1 MDAHKFG
8 IEGLGSLRTQTRMIC
23 LWLSAALL
31 CAVSTGSCWGQ
42 NPSPQAAAASATPDT
57 ASLPI
62 VIELFTSEGCSSCPP
77 ADEFVRKL
85 DTLQPVHG
93 VQFIV
98 LSEHVTYW
106 DHDGWKDPNS
116 SAALTER
123 QSEYE
128 HELGVSTSYTPQLIV
143 DGAKELRI
151 NDANELQNV
160 FQQAAA
166 MPKIPVRIGA
176 VNIDSGKPAV
186 LRAHVEAD
194 AVAGQ
199 KSAEVFVAVALDHV
213 ESQVLKGEN
222 GGRHLVHVA
231 VVQQIT
237 KIGKL
242 EKSKSLAEDVQL
254 KLKPGTDPNNIRV
267 VAFVQ
272 ASGPGRVLGAALWK
286 AER

>member
-1 MDAHKFG
+1 MDAHKFAT
-8 IEGLGSLRTQTRMIC
+8 ERWACLRTETRRIC

-31 CAVSTGSCWGQ
+31 SAVWAGGCFGQ
-42 NPSPQAAAASATPDT
+42 DASRNAATAPAAPDT

-85 DTLQPVHG
+85 DSLQPVHG

-128 HELGVSTSYTPQLIV
+128 RVLGVSGPYTPQLIV

-151 NDANELQNV
+151 NDAHELQAA

-166 MPKIPVRIGA
+166 TPKIPVRIGT

-194 AVAGQ
+194 AVADK

-213 ESQVLKGEN
+213 ESEVLKGEN

-237 KIGKL
+237 KVGKL